1 MWSNGI
7 MLGSFQYLFFANG
20 LGYKS
25 ILVIWI
31 HGTIEISS
39 IVIAG
44 AAGFILANGILFP
57 GTYKRMQSFKRG
69 AKDAA
74 KVLICLIPFFIIA
87 AFLESYIT
95 HLMSQTFDKAANSG
109 LPVWLSILILAGSLW
124 LIIWYFIIWPIKLSR
139 KGFFIKNDGIV
150 SRLNGSNA

>member
-1 MWSNGI
+1 

-44 AAGFILANGILFP
+44 TAGFILARGILFP
-57 GTYKRMQSFKRG
+57 GTYERMASFKQG

-74 KVLICLIPFFIIA
+74 KVLICLVPFFIVA

-95 HLMSQTFDKAANSG
+95 HLMSQTFDKASNPG
-109 LPVWLSILILAGSLW
+109 MPVWVSVMILALSLF
-124 LIIWYFIIWPIKLSR
+124 LIIWYFIIWPIKLHR
-139 KGFFIKNDGIV
+139 RGFFIKNDGIV
-150 SRLNGSNA
+150 SRLNGDNA